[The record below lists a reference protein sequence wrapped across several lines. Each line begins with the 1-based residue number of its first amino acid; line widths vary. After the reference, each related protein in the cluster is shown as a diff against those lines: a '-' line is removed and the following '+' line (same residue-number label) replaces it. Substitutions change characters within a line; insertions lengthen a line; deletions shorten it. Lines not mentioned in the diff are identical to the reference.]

1 MIQNKGPILTIFFHF
16 KLSQNI
22 QKAMLLLLLILIITI
37 FFIKWYRHD
46 VVKKKERGKMVPE
59 KHIRWWE
66 VSNYHQPMANL

>member
-46 VVKKKERGKMVPE
+46 VVKKKKKKRKNGTRKAYTVMRSFQLSPT
-59 KHIRWWE
+59 
-66 VSNYHQPMANL
+66 YG